1 MTDTLPVAEI
11 RLSPEEICIAARIL
25 WGSRFDAGSEG
36 MSDFLCTN
44 HRNALKF
51 MSGERSMGPDF
62 SRRIIDALRTHIRHG
77 TSPASE
83 VIRLAIGS

>member
-11 RLSPEEICIAARIL
+11 RLSPEEVSAAARIL

-36 MSDFLCTN
+36 MSDFLGTN

-83 VIRLAIGS
+83 VIRLALTC

>member
-11 RLSPEEICIAARIL
+11 RLSPEEICVAARIL
-25 WGSRFDAGSEG
+25 WGSRFDAGSES
-36 MSDFLCTN
+36 MADFLQTN

>member
-11 RLSPEEICIAARIL
+11 RLSPEEICAATRIM
-25 WGSRFDAGSEG
+25 WGTRFDAGSE
-36 MSDFLCTN
+36 FLAGFLQTN

-83 VIRLAIGS
+83 VIRLAMTC